1 MKQKGG
7 STKPYTFGLSTPMA
21 VSLNEM
27 IEDGSI
33 KDQSFGELANLM
45 RNSIKEDIGV
55 AFNPYDQ

>member
-1 MKQKGG
+1 
-7 STKPYTFGLSTPMA
+7 MA

-45 RNSIKEDIGV
+45 INENIGI